1 MLNQYN
7 SNSQKSKIN
16 INKKFRPEIEGLRF
30 VAALLVAIYHIW
42 LSRVSGGVD
51 VFFLISG
58 FLITMSVIS
67 KFNRDGYI
75 NIVEY
80 FGNLIKRLLPGILTV
95 LIVVTILSYWILP
108 HAMIGSTIQEIIAS
122 ALYYENLH
130 LIQVNNDYLDSTGYK
145 SPVEHFWAMSI
156 QGQFYLIWFLVFSLV
171 FFLCNKFKLNHL
183 KAINITLI
191 IIFICS
197 LIYSIFLT
205 NTQQSIAYFHPLT
218 RVWEFSLGGLLC
230 ININRIKL
238 PNIAYEFIGWIGFI
252 GIILCGLIINVSEMF
267 PGYIALWPVIC
278 ASFILLAGNSA
289 HKLLITSFLS
299 HRIMKRLGSISFGIY
314 LWHWVLLSFYKYVY
328 TDQVSI
334 LVGIS
339 IIVSSILL
347 SYLMTK
353 FIEEPIRNNTFAKSL
368 KPLLPYA
375 LILCSLVIGLS
386 YVNKGVQEKLLAV
399 DFDNYPGAISE
410 KNEID
415 MDQTHFK
422 VPSAVGADDRP
433 ISYIDGNNQTIS
445 GTEPII
451 GTYGE
456 INNYKHTILLAG
468 GSHTTHYL
476 GAFDYIGKKNN
487 IKILTL
493 TKSAC
498 RLSTEKHTYQSCNI
512 WRENVKEKLEK
523 LKETEDIDFIFT
535 LGTAQNRYT
544 MEDKITDGM
553 IGYFKIFNELN
564 YKVVAS
570 RDTPIFTFNIPI
582 TLDQKGFSKTY
593 ELMNRSKQIGKAPWE
608 DRNDIPDNIHFVDFN
623 HHLLVNE
630 KYVPAK
636 GNIIIYHDADHL
648 SHSFSTTL
656 GAAIED
662 EILNY
667 VD

>member
-238 PNIAYEFIGWIGFI
+238 PNIAY
-252 GIILCGLIINVSEMF
+252 
-267 PGYIALWPVIC
+267 
-278 ASFILLAGNSA
+278 
-289 HKLLITSFLS
+289 
-299 HRIMKRLGSISFGIY
+299 
-314 LWHWVLLSFYKYVY
+314 
-328 TDQVSI
+328 
-334 LVGIS
+334 
-339 IIVSSILL
+339 
-347 SYLMTK
+347 K
-353 FIEEPIRNNTFAKSL
+353 FISWKCNL
-368 KPLLPYA
+368 
-375 LILCSLVIGLS
+375 
-386 YVNKGVQEKLLAV
+386 
-399 DFDNYPGAISE
+399 
-410 KNEID
+410 
-415 MDQTHFK
+415 
-422 VPSAVGADDRP
+422 
-433 ISYIDGNNQTIS
+433 
-445 GTEPII
+445 
-451 GTYGE
+451 
-456 INNYKHTILLAG
+456 
-468 GSHTTHYL
+468 YL
-476 GAFDYIGKKNN
+476 F
-487 IKILTL
+487 
-493 TKSAC
+493 
-498 RLSTEKHTYQSCNI
+498 
-512 WRENVKEKLEK
+512 
-523 LKETEDIDFIFT
+523 
-535 LGTAQNRYT
+535 
-544 MEDKITDGM
+544 
-553 IGYFKIFNELN
+553 
-564 YKVVAS
+564 
-570 RDTPIFTFNIPI
+570 
-582 TLDQKGFSKTY
+582 
-593 ELMNRSKQIGKAPWE
+593 
-608 DRNDIPDNIHFVDFN
+608 
-623 HHLLVNE
+623 
-630 KYVPAK
+630 
-636 GNIIIYHDADHL
+636 
-648 SHSFSTTL
+648 
-656 GAAIED
+656 
-662 EILNY
+662 
-667 VD
+667 